1 MKNLF
6 NNISEEEK
14 SRVLEMH
21 SGKKTI
27 ISEQPKLNAYGEK
40 MPQLPSDNSLYIE
53 MTNYVEGDGPEVMK
67 YVPNKMLVIGQS
79 NGTKLIPLY
88 TITKHN

>member
-6 NNISEEEK
+6 NDISEEEK
-14 SRVLEMH
+14 NRVLEMH
-21 SGKKTI
+21 SGKKTV
-27 ISEQPKLNAYGEK
+27 ISEQPKK
-40 MPQLPSDNSLYIE
+40 SQLPSDNSLYIE

>member
-1 MKNLF
+1 MSKVMRLT
-6 NNISEEEK
+6 ERDLTRLV
-14 SRVLEMH
+14 SRIINEQSVGVPYG
-21 SGKKTI
+21 SKK
-27 ISEQPKLNAYGEK
+27 Y
-40 MPQLPSDNSLYIE
+40 QLPSDNSLYIE
-53 MTNYVEGDGPEVMK
+53 MTSYVEGDGPEVMK